1 MVDSPE
7 GKRYSN
13 CRKRLHLMLKKPVY
27 DMGKK
32 ETVLGSP

>member
-1 MVDSPE
+1 MVDSL
-7 GKRYSN
+7 KSKLYSN
-13 CRKRLHLMLKKPVY
+13 ARNRLHLMLKKPVY